1 MSGEDSDFVTL
12 QEIDSIAKG
21 VQAKIDEQPRV
32 GLVLGSGM
40 GGVADAIESPIRIPT
55 EELSGWPRS
64 TVEGHAGKLVVGKL
78 EGQSVCVVQGRVHF
92 YEGQSMSRLA
102 VPVRVLQRLGADV
115 LIVTNA
121 AGGVNRNFEPGDVM
135 LITDHINFPGMA
147 GHSPLLGTN
156 LDGLGPRFPDMSQA
170 YDRELQRIA
179 REVAAEQGI
188 ELRTGVYFF
197 LAGPAF
203 ETPAELRFLQANGAD
218 SVGMSTVP
226 EVTAARHAGLRVLGF
241 SGITNMTSLDGSHA
255 ASHKETLAVS
265 SVIAP
270 KLVRLIKG
278 VIARL

>member
-1 MSGEDSDFVTL
+1 MSNGDPDFVAL
-12 QEIDSIAKG
+12 EEIDSIVATI
-21 VQAKIDEQPRV
+21 QQNIDVHPKV
-32 GLVLGSGM
+32 GLVLGSGL
-40 GGVADAIESPIRIPT
+40 GAVAGAIDSPT
-55 EELSGWPRS
+55 EISTDELEGWPGS
-64 TVEGHAGKLVVGKL
+64 TVQGHAGKLIVGTL
-78 EGQSVCVVQGRVHF
+78 EGQSVCVVHGRVHF
-92 YEGQSMSRLA
+92 YEGYSMARLA
-102 VPVRVLQRLGADV
+102 VPVRVLKQLGADV

-121 AGGVNRNFEPGDVM
+121 AGGVNQNFEAGDVM

-147 GHSPLLGTN
+147 GHSPLRGPN

-188 ELRTGVYFF
+188 ELRTGVYFM

-203 ETPAELRFLQANGAD
+203 ETPAELQFLKANGAD

-226 EVTAARHAGLRVLGF
+226 EVTVARHAGMRVLGL

-255 ASHKETLAVS
+255 ATHEETLSVS
-265 SVIAP
+265 SIIAP

-278 VIARL
+278 VVARL